1 MKLST
6 TEGTTQSQKLY
17 LRNNSGRLHTPEHE
31 YHVNNLLFTLKL
43 LLLHHSECLLATQ
56 VHLVSTLHLR
66 CSMMD
71 LGHFTVVLAN
81 FIATFRLYSDN
92 LLQATEGVA

>member
-17 LRNNSGRLHTPEHE
+17 LWNSSERLHTPEHE

-56 VHLVSTLHLR
+56 VCLVSTLH
-66 CSMMD
+66 
-71 LGHFTVVLAN
+71 F
-81 FIATFRLYSDN
+81 
-92 LLQATEGVA
+92 